1 MGNRID
7 NQRSGSITTPQGN
20 TVLAVGHSVTLNLD
34 HGNLL
39 GVQIQGGN
47 RCCTDSNGGLIQA
60 DGGVIQL
67 TAKGKDM
74 LMDTVIDNT
83 GILQAKGLSAK
94 MVLFILMAVV
104 RGVVSQMGTIDVNNQ
119 QGRGGRAVVEGKRIY
134 LNKNSNIKAKGTAG
148 GGTVLVGGAG
158 KAKIIRSEMPR
169 LW

>member
-1 MGNRID
+1 M
-7 NQRSGSITTPQGN
+7 
-20 TVLAVGHSVTLNLD
+20 
-34 HGNLL
+34 
-39 GVQIQGGN
+39 
-47 RCCTDSNGGLIQA
+47 
-60 DGGVIQL
+60 IQL

-94 MVLFILMAVV
+94 NGAIYLDGGGE
-104 RGVVSQMGTIDVNNQ
+104 GVVSQMGTIDVNNQ